1 MRVHD
6 VLVHKGSSVAT
17 ISPDATIADVLDSLA
32 RHGIGALV
40 VTGTGTSV
48 EGIISE
54 RDIVRALKVHGTD
67 LLGMPVVDVMR
78 LDVPTC
84 VPDDQI
90 STLARTMTD
99 QRYPHLPVVVD
110 GVLCGIVSLGD
121 VVKSRVDELE
131 AEQHH
136 LVDYLYSSG

>member
-6 VLVHKGSSVAT
+6 VLVHKGSAVAT
-17 ISPDATIADVLDSLA
+17 IGPGATVAEVLDSLDQ
-32 RHGIGALV
+32 HGIGALV
-40 VTGTGTSV
+40 VTSNGTKV

-54 RDIVRALKVHGTD
+54 RDIVRALKVHGAD
-67 LLGMPVVDVMR
+67 LLGMRVVDVMR

-90 STLARTMTD
+90 SSLARTMTEK
-99 QRYPHLPVVVD
+99 RYPHLPVVVN

-131 AEQHH
+131 TEQNQ
-136 LVDYLYSSG
+136 LVDYLYSAR

>member
-6 VLVHKGSSVAT
+6 VLVHKGSAVAT
-17 ISPDATIADVLDSLA
+17 IGPGATVAEVLDSLDQ
-32 RHGIGALV
+32 HGIGALV
-40 VTGTGTSV
+40 VTSNGTKV

-54 RDIVRALKVHGTD
+54 RDIVRALKVHGAD
-67 LLGMPVVDVMR
+67 LLGMRVGDVMR

-90 STLARTMTD
+90 SSLARTMTEK
-99 QRYPHLPVVVD
+99 RYPHLPVVVN

-131 AEQHH
+131 TEQNQ
-136 LVDYLYSSG
+136 LVDYLYSAR

>member
-6 VLVHKGSSVAT
+6 FLVHKGSAVAT
-17 ISPDATIADVLDSLA
+17 IEPGATVAEVLDSLDE
-32 RHGIGALV
+32 HGIGALV
-40 VTGTGTSV
+40 VTSDGTRV

-54 RDIVRALKVHGTD
+54 RDIVRALKGRGAD
-67 LLGMPVVDVMR
+67 LLGMSVVDVMR
-78 LDVPTC
+78 VDVPTC

-90 STLARTMTD
+90 STLARTMTEK
-99 QRYPHLPVVVD
+99 RYPHLPVVVN

-131 AEQHH
+131 TEQNQ
-136 LVDYLYSSG
+136 LVDYLYSAR

>member
-6 VLVHKGSSVAT
+6 VLVHKGSAVAT
-17 ISPDATIADVLDSLA
+17 IEPAATIAEVLDLLA
-32 RHGIGALV
+32 QRGIGALV
-40 VTGTGTSV
+40 VTSNGARV

-54 RDIVRALKVHGTD
+54 RDIVRALKVHGAD
-67 LLGMPVVDVMR
+67 LLGMSVVDVMR

-90 STLARTMTD
+90 SALARTMTEK
-99 QRYPHLPVVVD
+99 RYPHLPVVVD

-131 AEQHH
+131 TEQNQ
-136 LVDYLYSSG
+136 LVDYLYSAR